1 MAFLFQRIIGTL
13 GAYKFIELLSK
24 KFKKWDAYD
33 TGVLD
38 DEGKILVKADM
49 MTEQQ
54 KASYTYFHRLVR
66 KLKFLLETIPGGKSK
81 LGKIATAYY
90 LLREEL
96 MAEFDISSS
105 SLDEEFYKLLDNPL
119 TEEQINE
126 IKLDIVSKPAITSP
140 DGNLMGSPF
149 FSCDTTTYQ
158 SCMHGKRKTGR
169 WQPYLGDSERGK
181 GIINYAKIN
190 NKSGI
195 IIQDETTKTFSYLRK
210 PFGPNRWET

>member
-1 MAFLFQRIIGTL
+1 MFQRIIGTF

-24 KFKKWDAYD
+24 KFKDWDANK

-38 DEGKILVKADM
+38 DDGQILVKADM
-49 MTEQQ
+49 MSDKQ

-66 KLKFLLETIPGGKSK
+66 KLKILMEKLPGGKSK

-96 MAEFDISSS
+96 MSEFDISSS
-105 SLDEEFYKLLDNPL
+105 ALDEEFYKLLENPL
-119 TEEQINE
+119 SEAQIDN
-126 IKLDIVSKPAITSP
+126 IKLDVINKPAITSP
-140 DGNLMGSPF
+140 DGEMMGSPY
-149 FSCDTTTYQ
+149 FSCDTNTYQ

-169 WQPYLGDSERGK
+169 WQPYLGDSDRGK

-210 PFGPNRWET
+210 PFGPNRWDK